1 MTEPRGSRFDN
12 RRSGFGAG
20 RAGFRLPRLE
30 VVALQLLA
38 IGHSSPTHSSG
49 GRLTGDRIAIF
60 LLHCTSPLLAQSR
73 HKQLHRTCPLSGVK
87 RTCAEHHAMSANDP
101 KRTSGCIL
109 ALVPP
114 ALRLLPH
121 CRSRLLIP
129 GNSAG
134 CYDGFSVQVGNVG
147 LNPRAVYLRVS

>member
-49 GRLTGDRIAIF
+49 GPTRLGDRIAIF
-60 LLHCTSPLLAQSR
+60 LLHCTSPLLA
-73 HKQLHRTCPLSGVK
+73 HR
-87 RTCAEHHAMSANDP
+87 
-101 KRTSGCIL
+101 CIRCD
-109 ALVPP
+109 ASIWS
-114 ALRLLPH
+114 LL
-121 CRSRLLIP
+121 
-129 GNSAG
+129 G
-134 CYDGFSVQVGNVG
+134 
-147 LNPRAVYLRVS
+147 

>member
-49 GRLTGDRIAIF
+49 GPTRLGDPIAIF
-60 LLHCTSPLLAQSR
+60 LLHCTSPLLAQSG
-73 HKQLHRTCPLSGVK
+73 HGLVHCTCPLSGVK
-87 RTCAEHHAMSANDP
+87 RTSLPHRKMSANDP
-101 KRTSGCIL
+101 KRT
-109 ALVPP
+109 
-114 ALRLLPH
+114 
-121 CRSRLLIP
+121 
-129 GNSAG
+129 
-134 CYDGFSVQVGNVG
+134 
-147 LNPRAVYLRVS
+147 